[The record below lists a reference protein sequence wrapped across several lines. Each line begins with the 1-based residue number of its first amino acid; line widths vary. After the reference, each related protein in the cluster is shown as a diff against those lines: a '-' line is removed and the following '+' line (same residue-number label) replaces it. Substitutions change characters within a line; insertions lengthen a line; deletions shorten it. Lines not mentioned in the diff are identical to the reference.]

1 MTDQNENQ
9 IKDVVPQLWNR
20 GAYRIRVRPQTQ
32 EEERRF
38 TMAVNMF
45 LAEWVRPRISQEEH
59 IYDTTQD

>member
-9 IKDVVPQLWNR
+9 TKDMAPQLRNR

-38 TMAVNMF
+38 TMAVNRF
-45 LAEWVRPRISQEEH
+45 LAEWVRQRISQEEH